1 MHASTAFLGAA
12 LRRRPACPACS
23 AIACR
28 QRPGAKVEAPTP
40 VAASAAVS
48 VAAEEE
54 EAEE

>member
-1 MHASTAFLGAA
+1 MPARAVVEGIDDG
-12 LRRRPACPACS
+12 RR
-23 AIACR
+23 
-28 QRPGAKVEAPTP
+28 QTGVGAKVVAPTP